1 MTFKQPPTAL
11 RKRITI
17 ISLKRSLLRPYI
29 STTRLILKWLIKTSD
44 LNNRPLKLDTF
55 LALWYRHAMRYLT
68 PFLLFP
74 CLFLGS
80 TLYAAPQK
88 VVNVYGWAH
97 SFTAEVLEQFEK
109 EAGVKV
115 NYDVYDSPEV
125 METKLLAGNSGY
137 DVVMVTVWPYLV
149 RQLEAHLYQPLQF
162 SLIPNE
168 KEQGSDLL
176 KRMEEADP
184 GNKFALPFLWGTSG
198 FAFNKKMIHDRD
210 SKAPVQSSSMLFDPS
225 VVARFADCGVML
237 IDSPIDVIPA
247 VLSYLK
253 KDPNSENVDD
263 LKEAGQALLRV
274 RPFIKKFQAISNMGD
289 LTSGD
294 YCLVEGFS
302 GELLQAQKLGKES
315 GVDIQYVIPEEGGS
329 LWVDAL
335 AIPKDAPHV
344 SEAHAFINF
353 VLRPDI
359 IAQVTN
365 AVETANNVPNSLPFI
380 DESIRTNPLIFPS
393 KETLDKL
400 YVDKTHPP
408 RYERLRLR
416 EWTRV
421 KIGR

>member
-1 MTFKQPPTAL
+1 MSHSSPFL
-11 RKRITI
+11 V
-17 ISLKRSLLRPYI
+17 RSLFF
-29 STTRLILKWLIKTSD
+29 SFF
-44 LNNRPLKLDTF
+44 F
-55 LALWYRHAMRYLT
+55 LA
-68 PFLLFP
+68 
-74 CLFLGS
+74 S
-80 TLYAAPQK
+80 NSYAIPQK

-97 SFTAEVLEQFEK
+97 SLTAEIVEQFEK
-109 EAGVKV
+109 ETGIKV

-137 DVVMVTVWPYLV
+137 DVVMVTVWPYLA

-168 KEQGSDLL
+168 KEQDPDLL
-176 KRMEEADP
+176 KRMEDADP

-198 FAFNKKMIHDRD
+198 FAFNTKMIQARD
-210 SKAPVQSSSMLFDPS
+210 PKAPVTSSAMLFDPS

-253 KDPNSENVDD
+253 RDPNSENVED
-263 LKEAGQALLRV
+263 LKEAGKTLLLV
-274 RPFIKKFQAISNMGD
+274 RPFIKKFQAVSNMGD

-302 GELLQAQKLGKES
+302 GELLQAQKLAKEN
-315 GVDIQYVIPEEGGS
+315 GMDIQYVIPEEGGS
-329 LWVDAL
+329 LWIDAL
-335 AIPKDAPHV
+335 AIPKDSPHV

-359 IAQVTN
+359 IAQMTN

-380 DESIRTNPLIFPS
+380 EESIRTNPLVFPS
-393 KETLDKL
+393 KETMEKL
-400 YVDKTHPP
+400 YVDKAHPP